1 MSKKNIA
8 HSEKK
13 RLDVCWVNKSIARSL
28 KTELRVFCKLVPGRG
43 GLEDKKK
50 KLGAGGIWFGYR
62 DRAGHGNELK

>member
-1 MSKKNIA
+1 M
-8 HSEKK
+8 
-13 RLDVCWVNKSIARSL
+13 NKSIARSL

-50 KLGAGGIWFGYR
+50 NLGAGGIWFGYR